1 MKAFFTIEAIFVI
14 FLLPFLLYFAVTA
27 PSVSAKTKL
36 AEKAKMELAYD
47 ILASWDRQGTLDYSH
62 TTQLGLDTDRLSKES
77 GQCLTLR
84 GTSRKMT
91 VACPID
97 PQPDPDERWSKSQCH
112 ENVCVFRT
120 VVSNNCGNIN
130 FDRIFLCVE

>member
-14 FLLPFLLYFAVTA
+14 FLLPFLLYFAVSA

-84 GTSRKMT
+84 GTSRKMSEGI
-91 VACPID
+91 C
-97 PQPDPDERWSKSQCH
+97 Q
-112 ENVCVFRT
+112 ENVCAVRT
-120 VVSNNCGNIN
+120 AVSDNLGKID
-130 FDRIFLCVE
+130 FDMIFLCVE

>member
-27 PSVSAKTKL
+27 SSVSAKTKL

-47 ILASWDRQGTLDYSH
+47 VLSSWDRGGVLDYSH
-62 TTQLGLDTDRLSKES
+62 ADALMADTYRLSRES

-84 GTSRKMT
+84 GTARRMT
-91 VACPID
+91 DGC
-97 PQPDPDERWSKSQCH
+97 E
-112 ENVCVFRT
+112 ENICAFRT
-120 VVSNNCGNIN
+120 IVSDDYGLK
-130 FDRIFLCVE
+130 FDRIFVCVE

>member
-14 FLLPFLLYFAVTA
+14 FLLPFLLYFAVSA

-47 ILASWDRQGTLDYSH
+47 ILASWDRGGTLDYSH

-84 GTSRKMT
+84 GTSRKLSEG
-91 VACPID
+91 AC
-97 PQPDPDERWSKSQCH
+97 Q
-112 ENVCVFRT
+112 ENVCAFRT
-120 VVSNNCGNIN
+120 AVSDNLGKIG